1 MTLLLH
7 IVDASITAAIDES
20 IHLDCVY
27 FLMRRNPD
35 VPQQELLSPLAAVQI
50 KSQKTRERKCL
61 FYWRDG
67 TGALLCITIG

>member
-1 MTLLLH
+1 MQL
-7 IVDASITAAIDES
+7 ITAAIDE
-20 IHLDCVY
+20 IVHLDCVY

-35 VPQQELLSPLAAVQI
+35 VLQQELLSPLAAVQI
-50 KSQKTRERKCL
+50 KSQKMKERKCL

>member
-1 MTLLLH
+1 VTSLLP

-20 IHLDCVY
+20 MHVECVY
-27 FLMRRNPD
+27 VLMRRNPD
-35 VPQQELLSPLAAVQI
+35 VLQQELLSPLAAVQI